1 MAISLLEQSV
11 LIKLCSHTWTNSTN
25 AVALHQLK
33 IRHFGLRKKKDEC
46 FNVTGESN
54 PLIKHL

>member
-11 LIKLCSHTWTNSTN
+11 LIKLVLTHWTNSTN

-33 IRHFGLRKKKDEC
+33 IRHFGLEKM
-46 FNVTGESN
+46 NVTVTGQSN

>member
-11 LIKLCSHTWTNSTN
+11 LIKLRSHTWTNSTN

-33 IRHFGLRKKKDEC
+33 IRHFGLEKKM
-46 FNVTGESN
+46 NALMQLGSQ
-54 PLIKHL
+54 IH